1 MNVSLPT
8 RFNFTREVVERW
20 ADERPDALALWCVG
34 EHNST
39 EQKLSFSQIAEAARR
54 AASFFNQLGLQRG
67 DRALVVL
74 PRIPQWW
81 IAMLG
86 LTRLGAVPIPGTP
99 LLTAKDIRYRIEAAD
114 VSALITDAEGV
125 AKAEDFQGTRLLVGA
140 EQPGWTNFDAGV
152 RDAAPDYHCE

>member
-1 MNVSLPT
+1 MNDSLPA

-20 ADERPDALALWCVG
+20 AGERPDALALWWIG

-39 EQKLSFSQIAEAARR
+39 EQKLNFRQLAQAARR
-54 AASFFNQLGLQRG
+54 AASFFNQLGIRRG
-67 DRALVVL
+67 DRVLVIL

-99 LLTAKDIRYRIEAAD
+99 LLTAHDIRYR
-114 VSALITDAEGV
+114 VSTAEVKAILTD
-125 AKAEDFQGTRLLVGA
+125 
-140 EQPGWTNFDAGV
+140 
-152 RDAAPDYHCE
+152 